1 MVLDG
6 LMSVA
11 GLSMVYMAA
20 VVTSASTL
28 PRGPAALS
36 AVFSVVALNF
46 FFVPPRGSLAV
57 NGAEYWW
64 ILLVLLVLLAL
75 LLRLGA
81 LLGSLKARRAEAELG
96 RARASE
102 LHGLSETMSVAGGL
116 DAMARA
122 SAAFLSH
129 AVRADMPALPDFAQ
143 AFPSRCDGPR
153 CGAPDRAGHAGAALR
168 GRSPRALR
176 GSAHGHTK

>member
-1 MVLDG
+1 
-6 LMSVA
+6 
-11 GLSMVYMAA
+11 MVYMAA

-64 ILLVLLVLLAL
+64 ILLALLAL
-75 LLRLGA
+75 SLGLDA
-81 LLGSLKARRAEAELG
+81 LLGSLRARRAEAELG

-102 LHGLSETMSVAGGL
+102 LHGLSETMSVAGGR

-153 CGAPDRAGHAGAALR
+153 CGAPDRAGHAAPHMDTQSQVGAIQI
-168 GRSPRALR
+168 
-176 GSAHGHTK
+176 